1 MSEIDERN
9 LSYSGSNNN
18 QQQSAGGFDLGKSL
32 GVGGPEIKEVDKAEN
47 FKGTLVRLVKY
58 LKPQYPMLIAM
69 IIIAAIGA
77 WFGIWVPDVMKKV
90 TNALTDSIQYFI
102 DIRPESYGGNNQL
115 YSYIGPVLLTCAA
128 LYVLNS
134 LFTFISGLIAA
145 TMSQRVVRRMRTDVK
160 DKLDKVPLSYFDATP
175 IGDVLARFT
184 IDIEMISLTLQ
195 DSINQI
201 ITGVMTV
208 VGVFI
213 MMARIDWLLSIVA
226 VVSLP
231 LLLLVSSIIIK
242 RSQIEFARQQ
252 KRIGELNGHIEEMY
266 TGHRVIKLYNQED
279 NSIATYEEINKE
291 LKRATRKSQFLA
303 GIILPSIKFIDNLVY
318 VAICVGGGVRAGNGI
333 VTIGDIQ
340 ALLSYTRSFAQ
351 PIENISNIANTIQSS
366 IAAAERVFQV
376 FDLEEMTADGV
387 KSISVKEAR
396 GEVDLEHVAFSYTK
410 DKPLITDLSLHVNAG
425 ESIAIVGP
433 TGAGKTTMVNLL
445 MRFYEIDNGSIKV
458 DGNDIRDYSRDDLR
472 NLYGMVLQDT
482 WLFNGTVADNIAYG
496 NPNATREEIIEAA
509 KEAYADSFIQTMEH
523 GYDTILSEDA
533 SNISAGQKQLLTIAR
548 AILKKPRIIILD
560 EATSSV
566 DTRTEKYIQSAMLAM
581 MEGKTSFVI
590 AHRLSTI
597 KHAAVILVMNHGDVV
612 EQGNHETLMAKKGFY
627 YELYN
632 SQFAGVTDDNRDD
645 DTSSARFMQT

>member
-1 MSEIDERN
+1 MSDYDEMQNQNTASRN
-9 LSYSGSNNN
+9 EG
-18 QQQSAGGFDLGKSL
+18 QQSAGLDLGRAL

-47 FKGTLVRLVKY
+47 FKATVIRLIKY
-58 LKPQYPMLIAM
+58 LKPQYHMLIAM
-69 IIIAAIGA
+69 ILIAAIGA
-77 WFGIWVPDVMKKV
+77 WFAIWVPDIMKKV
-90 TNALTDSIQYFI
+90 TNCLVESIEYFI
-102 DIRPESYGGNNQL
+102 DIDRAPNGNGQL
-115 YSYIGPVLLTCAA
+115 YNYIAPVLWTCAG
-128 LYVLNS
+128 LYVLNA
-134 LFTFISGLIAA
+134 LFQFTSGLIAA
-145 TMSQRVVRRMRTDVK
+145 SMSQRVVRRMRNDVK
-160 DKLDKVPLSYFDATP
+160 NKLDKVPLSYFDATP
-175 IGDVLARFT
+175 IGDVLSRFT

-208 VGVFI
+208 AGVFI
-213 MMARIDWLLSIVA
+213 MMVRIDWLLSIIA
-226 VVSLP
+226 LVSLP
-231 LLLLVSSIIIK
+231 LLLIVSGVIVK
-242 RSQIEFARQQ
+242 KSQKEFAKQQ
-252 KRIGELNGHIEEMY
+252 QRIGVLNGHIEEMY
-266 TGHRVIKLYNQED
+266 TGHNVVKLYNHEKE
-279 NSIATYEEINKE
+279 SIMTYEEINKA

-303 GIILPSIKFIDNLVY
+303 GIILPSIKFIDNLCY
-318 VAICVGGGVRAGNGI
+318 VGICVGGGLRAGGGM

-340 ALLSYTRSFAQ
+340 ALLSYTRQFAQ

-376 FDLEEMTADGV
+376 FDLEEMTADGE
-387 KSISVKEAR
+387 KKISVEDCEGR
-396 GEVDLEHVAFSYTK
+396 VDIENVAFSYVK
-410 DKPLITDLSLHVNAG
+410 DRPLITDLSLHVNAG

-433 TGAGKTTMVNLL
+433 TGAGKTTLVNLL
-445 MRFYEIDNGSIKV
+445 MRFYETDSGRILIDGVDIKE
-458 DGNDIRDYSRDDLR
+458 YSRADLR
-472 NLYGMVLQDT
+472 SLYGMVLQDT

-496 NPNATREEIIEAA
+496 NPAATREEIIAAA
-509 KEAYADSFIQTMEH
+509 KEAHADQFIVTMEH
-523 GYDTILSEDA
+523 GYDTILKEGA
-533 SNISAGQKQLLTIAR
+533 TNISAGQRQLLTIAR

-632 SQFAGVTDDNRDD
+632 AQFAGVSDENKDD
-645 DTSSARFMQT
+645 DTAASRFQQT

>member
-1 MSEIDERN
+1 MSEVDERN
-9 LSYSGSNNN
+9 LSYSGNNN

-47 FKGTLVRLVKY
+47 FKGTLVRLIKY

-69 IIIAAIGA
+69 IVIAAVGA

-90 TNALTDSIQYFI
+90 TNALVDSIQYFI
-102 DIRPESYGGNNQL
+102 DIRPEEYGGNNLL
-115 YSYIGPVLLTCAA
+115 YTYIGPVLLTCAA

-213 MMARIDWLLSIVA
+213 MMARIDWLMSLVA
-226 VVSLP
+226 LVSLP

-266 TGHRVIKLYNQED
+266 TGHRVIKLYNQEQ
-279 NSIATYEEINKE
+279 NSIETYEYINKE

-318 VAICVGGGVRAGNGI
+318 VAICVGGGIRAGNGL

-340 ALLSYTRSFAQ
+340 ALLSYTRQFAQ

-366 IAAAERVFQV
+366 VAAAERVFQV

-445 MRFYEIDNGSIKV
+445 MRFYEIDKGSIKV

-472 NLYGMVLQDT
+472 SLYGMVLQDT

-523 GYDTILSEDA
+523 GYDTVLSEDA